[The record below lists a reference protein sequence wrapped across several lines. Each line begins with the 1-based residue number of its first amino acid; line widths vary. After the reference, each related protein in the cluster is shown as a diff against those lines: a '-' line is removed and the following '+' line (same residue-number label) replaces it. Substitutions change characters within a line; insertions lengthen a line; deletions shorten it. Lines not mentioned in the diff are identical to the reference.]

1 MTGARWSSGYRTPR
15 RDLVD
20 TRPRRRME
28 KMGNERSTQHPGPMT
43 TTPDTDSSV
52 VLWRPTGPEELE
64 LVEASG
70 WSAWPPRLPDQ
81 PIFYPVL
88 NEDYAVR
95 IARDWNVKAS
105 GVDHVTR
112 FSVRRSFLERF
123 DVQQVGG
130 RSILE
135 YWIPAE
141 RLDELNA
148 DLVGPITLV
157 STFRRDDAS
166 GRITEFREERPA
178 PSAP

>member
-1 MTGARWSSGYRTPR
+1 
-15 RDLVD
+15 
-20 TRPRRRME
+20 
-28 KMGNERSTQHPGPMT
+28 MT
-43 TTPDTDSSV
+43 TTSTVDSTV

-64 LVEASG
+64 LVKDSG

-105 GVDHVTR
+105 GVGHVTR
-112 FSVRRSFLERF
+112 FEVRRSFLDGF

-141 RLDELNA
+141 RLDEFNA
-148 DLVGPITLV
+148 NLVGPITLV
-157 STFRRDDAS
+157 STFRRDDS
-166 GRITEFREERPA
+166 DGEIKETRSE
-178 PSAP
+178 